1 MMIEKL
7 YQISKKPTKHIIGLM
22 SGTSLD
28 GLDIALCRFEGFGN
42 ATKVEV
48 LEFQTIAYTTQI
60 KASIQEVFAKRQVDL
75 QKLTLLH
82 NFLGNLYAQMVLD
95 CLEKWKISPFT
106 IDCIASHGQTIFHA
120 PKRLHQEE
128 NFANATLQ
136 IADAD
141 QIAVK
146 TGIITMSDFRQK
158 HIAVGGEG
166 APLAVY
172 GDYLLFSST
181 QENRVLL
188 NIGGIAN
195 LTFLPKNLNPNEV
208 FATDV
213 GVGNT
218 FLDYFSQK
226 FFQIPYDKNGA
237 IARSGKVEQNFLTDL
252 LSLDFFRQDFP
263 KSTGQETFRSAWV
276 EDILAEKYPQISS
289 NDVLCTLTH
298 FTAEGIL
305 QAISKLGLEN
315 AMVYVS
321 GGGAYNTFLLDLLA
335 KKCKIKIFD
344 ELGIAAEAKEA
355 VLFALLAN
363 ETLSG
368 SATALAGIAPV
379 CMGKISL
386 PF

>member
-7 YQISKKPTKHIIGLM
+7 YQISQKTKKCIIGLM

-28 GLDIALCRFEGFGN
+28 GLDVALCNFEGAGA
-42 ATKVEV
+42 ATQVEV
-48 LEFQTIAYTTQI
+48 LQFQTIPYETAI
-60 KASIQEVFAKRQVDL
+60 KAHIQEVFVKKQVDL

-82 NFLGNLYAQMVLD
+82 NFLGNLYAQIVLD
-95 CLEKWKISPFT
+95 CLAKWNVLPNEV
-106 IDCIASHGQTIFHA
+106 DCIASHGQTIFHA
-120 PKRLHQEE
+120 PKRLHQQEI
-128 NFANATLQ
+128 FGNATLQ

-146 TGIITMSDFRQK
+146 TGILTLSDFRQK

-172 GDYLLFSST
+172 GDYLLFSSPD
-181 QENRVLL
+181 ENRILL

-195 LTFLPKNLNPNEV
+195 LTFLPQNRNPKEV
-208 FATDV
+208 FASDV

-226 FFQIPYDKNGA
+226 FFQIPYDKDGQ
-237 IARSGKVEQNFLTDL
+237 IAQSGFVEANFLQDL
-252 LSLDFFRQDFP
+252 LALDFFEQDFP
-263 KSTGQETFRSAWV
+263 KTTGQETFRNAWV
-276 EDILAEKYPQISS
+276 EDILTSKYPTLSPADI
-289 NDVLCTLTH
+289 LCTLTH

-305 QAISKLGLEN
+305 QAIHKLDITGTTL
-315 AMVYVS
+315 YVS
-321 GGGAYNTFLLDLLA
+321 GGGAYNKFLLDLLSE
-335 KKCKIKIFD
+335 KCKVKTSD
-344 ELGIAAEAKEA
+344 TLGIAAEAKEA

-363 ETLSG
+363 QTLSG
-368 SATALAGIAPV
+368 NALELGNIAPV

-386 PF
+386 P

>member
-7 YQISKKPTKHIIGLM
+7 YQISQKPKKCIIGLM

-28 GLDIALCRFEGFGN
+28 GLDVALCNFEGAGA
-42 ATKVEV
+42 ATQVKV
-48 LEFQTIAYTTQI
+48 LQFKTIPYETAI
-60 KASIQEVFAKRQVDL
+60 KAHIQEVFAKKQVDL

-82 NFLGNLYAQMVLD
+82 NFLGNLYAQIVLE
-95 CLEKWKISPFT
+95 CLAQWNVSPNEV
-106 IDCIASHGQTIFHA
+106 DCIASHGQTIFHA
-120 PKRLHQEE
+120 PKRLHQQEI
-128 NFANATLQ
+128 FGNATLQ

-146 TGIITMSDFRQK
+146 TGILTLSDFRQK

-172 GDYLLFSST
+172 GDYLLFSSPH
-181 QENRVLL
+181 ENRILL

-195 LTFLPKNLNPNEV
+195 LTFLPKTLNPKAV
-208 FATDV
+208 FASDV

-226 FFQIPYDKNGA
+226 FFQIPYDKDGQ
-237 IARSGKVEQNFLTDL
+237 IAQSGFLEANFLKDL
-252 LSLDFFRQDFP
+252 LALDFFEQDFP
-263 KSTGQETFRSAWV
+263 KTTGQETFRNEWV
-276 EDILAEKYPQISS
+276 EDILASKYPTLSPADI
-289 NDVLCTLTH
+289 LCTLTH

-305 QAISKLGLEN
+305 QAIQRLGFKGTTL
-315 AMVYVS
+315 YVS
-321 GGGAYNTFLLDLLA
+321 GGGAYNKFLLNLLS
-335 KKCKIKIFD
+335 KKCKIKISD
-344 ELGIAAEAKEA
+344 RLGIAAEAKEA

-363 ETLSG
+363 QT
-368 SATALAGIAPV
+368 LAGKALQLGNIAPV

-386 PF
+386 P

>member
-7 YQISKKPTKHIIGLM
+7 YQISKKQSKYIIGLM

-28 GLDIALCRFEGFGN
+28 GLDIALCRFDGFGSK
-42 ATKVEV
+42 TKVEV
-48 LEFQTIAYTTQI
+48 LQFQTLAYTAEI
-60 KASIQEVFAKRQVDL
+60 KAYIQEVFAKRQTDL
-75 QKLTLLH
+75 QKITLLN

-95 CLEKWKISPFT
+95 CLEKWKITPDMV
-106 IDCIASHGQTIFHA
+106 DCIASHGQTIFHA
-120 PKRLHQEE
+120 PKRLHKQED
-128 NFANATLQ
+128 FGNATLQ

-146 TGIITMSDFRQK
+146 TGIITISDFRQK

-172 GDYLLFSST
+172 GDYLLFSSQ

-188 NIGGIAN
+188 NIGGISN
-195 LTFLPKNLNPNEV
+195 LTFLPKNLNPKEV

-226 FFQIPYDKNGA
+226 LFQIPYDKNGDM
-237 IARSGKVEQNFLTDL
+237 ARSGEVEQNLLVEL
-252 LSLDFFRQDFP
+252 LSLDFFKQNFP
-263 KSTGQETFRSAWV
+263 KSTGQETFRSIWV
-276 EDILAEKYPQISS
+276 EDILIKKYPQASP

-298 FTAEGIL
+298 FTAAGIW
-305 QAISKLGLEN
+305 QAINKLGLEN
-315 AMVYVS
+315 ATIYVS
-321 GGGAYNTFLLDLLA
+321 GGGAYNLFLIELLSQ
-335 KKCKIKIFD
+335 KYKVKIFD

-368 SATALAGIAPV
+368 NAIALAGLAPV

-386 PF
+386 P